1 MAGPKVQRLIE
12 RNSFKRNKICLKA
25 LPAYP
30 EKEVYLKTGKK
41 TLKQSGRPPE
51 VGIVMGSDSDLK
63 IMEEAASVLKQF
75 GVSYEM
81 TVASAHRSPKR
92 AIK

>member
-1 MAGPKVQRLIE
+1 
-12 RNSFKRNKICLKA
+12 
-25 LPAYP
+25 
-30 EKEVYLKTGKK
+30 
-41 TLKQSGRPPE
+41 
-51 VGIVMGSDSDLK
+51 MGSDSDLK